1 MSLSQSI
8 NIRIELLKLG
18 IKLKDIAI
26 MLNVKPHT
34 VSEVLSGKKKSQR
47 IINTVNRIIK
57 EHYEQLAS

>member
-34 VSEVLSGKKKSQR
+34 VSEVLSGKKKSKR
-47 IINTVNRIIK
+47 IISTVNRIIK